1 MSAEPT
7 RREISE
13 ESVPPPTGTIF
24 AMGLYMLA
32 LIAAWAIMF
41 WLLVEK

>member
-1 MSAEPT
+1 MSAEQI
-7 RREISE
+7 RRDSSE

-24 AMGLYMLA
+24 VMGLYLLA
-32 LIAAWAIMF
+32 LIVGWSVMF